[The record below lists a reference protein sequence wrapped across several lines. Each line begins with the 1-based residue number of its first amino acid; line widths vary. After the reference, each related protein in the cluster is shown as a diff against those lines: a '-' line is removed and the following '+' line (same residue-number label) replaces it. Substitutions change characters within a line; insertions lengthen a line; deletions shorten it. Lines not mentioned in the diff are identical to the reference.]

1 MQASKR
7 MKTWIAL
14 FRGIN
19 VGSTRSVPMK
29 DLVAL
34 MEKNGCSDVQTY
46 IQSGNV
52 VFRSPLTTAAAV
64 GKLLTGIVVKR
75 HGFEPRVMALTRA
88 ELEKAAAANPFPQA
102 DANPKSL
109 HLFFLADNPD
119 KPALEKM
126 AAVKA
131 KSESFVLA
139 GKVLY
144 LYTPDG
150 FGKSKLAERA
160 ERLLG
165 VDATARNWRTVTTL
179 VDMAKAYR

>member
-1 MQASKR
+1 MT
-7 MKTWIAL
+7 TWIAL

-29 DLVAL
+29 ELAAL
-34 MEKNGCSDVQTY
+34 LAKNGCVDVQTY

-52 VFRSPLTTAAAV
+52 VFRSPLTNAAAV
-64 GKLLTGIVVKR
+64 GKLLAGIVAKR
-75 HGFEPRVMALTRA
+75 HGFEPSVMALTRT
-88 ELEKAAAANPFPQA
+88 ELEKAAAANPYPQA
-102 DANPKSL
+102 DANPKTL
-109 HLFFLADNPD
+109 HLFFLAEKPGE
-119 KPALEKM
+119 PALEKM
-126 AAVKA
+126 ETVKA

-144 LYTPDG
+144 LYAPDG

-179 VDMAKAYR
+179 VGMAKAYR

>member
-1 MQASKR
+1 

-19 VGSTRSVPMK
+19 VGSTRSVPMQ
-29 DLVAL
+29 DLATL
-34 MEKNGCSDVQTY
+34 LGKNGCVEVQTY

-52 VFRSPLTTAAAV
+52 VFRSPLTSAAAV
-64 GKLLTGIVVKR
+64 ARLLAGIVAQR
-75 HGFEPRVMALTRA
+75 HGFEPRVVALTRG
-88 ELEKAAAANPFPQA
+88 ELEKAASNNPFPQA

-109 HLFFLADNPD
+109 HLFFLADKPGT
-119 KPALEKM
+119 PALEKM
-126 AAVKA
+126 AALKA
-131 KSESFVLA
+131 QSESFVLA

-150 FGKSKLAERA
+150 FGKSKLAERT

-179 VDMAKAYR
+179 VGMARAYR